1 MIFIP
6 ARMPRTT
13 ALGCKN
19 CCPTSASALVV
30 MITNLRE
37 ESAEDLLP
45 AVKLL
50 RRRHLVLLAG
60 IREAVLDR
68 TLDEPVDGFDAAL
81 HYAAAAHYLTLRQ
94 HTLRRLRQMG
104 VWTVDVPAE
113 QVPVQVVNSYLA
125 IKRSQRL

>member
-1 MIFIP
+1 VQELLSHQ
-6 ARMPRTT
+6 RKR
-13 ALGCKN
+13 
-19 CCPTSASALVV
+19 ALVV
-30 MITNLRE
+30 IITNLRE
-37 ESAEDLLP
+37 ENAEDLLP

-50 RRRHLVLLAG
+50 RRHHVVLLAG

-68 TLDEPVDGFDAAL
+68 TLDESVDGFDMAL
-81 HYAAAAHYLTLRQ
+81 HYAADAHYLTLRQ

-113 QVPVQVVNSYLA
+113 QDPVQVVNSYLA